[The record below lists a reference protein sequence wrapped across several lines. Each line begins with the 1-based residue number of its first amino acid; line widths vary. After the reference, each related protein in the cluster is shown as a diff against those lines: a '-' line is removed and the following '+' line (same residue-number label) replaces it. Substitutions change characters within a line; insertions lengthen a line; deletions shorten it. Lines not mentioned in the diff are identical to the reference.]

1 MMGWIFCVIFIQLLI
16 VSWIDIKT
24 KKISNLWFIL
34 NLAFCLVL
42 HFIVPEAYPWQW
54 TALVF
59 PVGWIVIGFLLF
71 LAGIMGA
78 GDSKYLASL
87 FLIIPIEHQAVMLEK
102 LIYATCVV
110 GIVMLTFKIAKDFK
124 KIKAYAFS
132 TYWKGL
138 LKSIRS
144 SFSYA
149 PVILLAWVLLGVQHW
164 S

>member
-1 MMGWIFCVIFIQLLI
+1 MGWIYGVIFIQLLI

-34 NLAFCLVL
+34 NVAFSLVL
-42 HFIVPEAYPWQW
+42 HFVVPEAYPWQW
-54 TALVF
+54 AALVF
-59 PVGWIVIGFLLF
+59 PLGWIVVGFLLF

-102 LIYATCVV
+102 LIYSTCVV
-110 GIVMLTFKIAKDFK
+110 GIVMLSIKIAKDFK

-138 LKSIRS
+138 VTSIRS

-149 PVILLAWVLLGVQHW
+149 PVILLAWILLGVEHW